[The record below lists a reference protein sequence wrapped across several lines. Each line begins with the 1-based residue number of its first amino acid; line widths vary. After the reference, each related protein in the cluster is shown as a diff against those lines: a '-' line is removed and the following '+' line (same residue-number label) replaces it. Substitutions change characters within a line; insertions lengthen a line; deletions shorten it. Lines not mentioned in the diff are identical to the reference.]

1 MWHIYCCILNWFKAI
16 QFLFY
21 KIGHARKSDFSIYL
35 TLNLHK
41 DLTKKGT
48 IVQVPSGKLTIEKAI
63 EQLNA
68 KNDVEALRLFDQVI
82 SEGSN
87 IPGINYGKAVAFARI
102 GRVNEAID
110 LLEKM
115 LSRIPNYGIAKNLL
129 DELKPCSSSG
139 FREKETSLASSQ
151 KAKALSQWLPST
163 LYSDDI
169 FITSYPKSGNTWLRF
184 LLANL
189 LKRQDEEIDF
199 HTVHNYVPEVG
210 KHEEII
216 KTLKRPRVM
225 KSHAPFMHEYPKVIY
240 LIRDGRDVY
249 VSYYFHRLKQLSP
262 DCTFREFLERQDH
275 YPCTWG
281 EHVANWLFKEPTSK
295 ILVVRYEDLVRNCLK
310 QLKRILDFLGMERTE
325 DQFKLAEEASSFTN
339 MQRIESE
346 KGRLY
351 KNEGPEV
358 FMRSGKS
365 GDWKDFFRQEEKMIF
380 KSREGQFLV
389 KLGYET
395 ENNW

>member
-1 MWHIYCCILNWFKAI
+1 M
-16 QFLFY
+16 
-21 KIGHARKSDFSIYL
+21 
-35 TLNLHK
+35 
-41 DLTKKGT
+41 
-48 IVQVPSGKLTIEKAI
+48 QVPSGKLTIEKAI

-68 KNDVEALRLFDQVI
+68 KNDVEALRLFNLGI

-87 IPGINYGKAVAFARI
+87 IPGINYGKAVALARI

-110 LLEKM
+110 LLEK
-115 LSRIPNYGIAKNLL
+115 LLNKIPNYGLAKNLL
-129 DELKPCSSSG
+129 DELKSCSSSG
-139 FREKETSLASSQ
+139 FRAKDTFLEGSKE
-151 KAKALSQWLPST
+151 AKALSQWLPST

-210 KHEEII
+210 KQEEII

-225 KSHAPFMHEYPKVIY
+225 KSHAPYMSEYPKVIY

-262 DCTFREFLERQDH
+262 DCTFREYLERQDH
-275 YPCTWG
+275 YPGTWG
-281 EHVANWLFKEPTSK
+281 EHVASWVFRESTSK
-295 ILVVRYEDLVRNCLK
+295 MLIVRYEDLVQDCPK
-310 QLKRILDFLGMERTE
+310 ELKRILEFIGINRTE
-325 DQFKLAEEASSFTN
+325 SQLKSAEKASCFKN
-339 MQRIESE
+339 MRRIECE

-351 KNEGPEV
+351 QNGGPDI
-358 FMRSGKS
+358 FMRSGKT
-365 GDWKDFFRQEEKMIF
+365 GDWKDFFKREEKMIF
-380 KSREGQFLV
+380 KAREGQFLV
-389 KLGYET
+389 KLGYEKS
-395 ENNW
+395 NNW